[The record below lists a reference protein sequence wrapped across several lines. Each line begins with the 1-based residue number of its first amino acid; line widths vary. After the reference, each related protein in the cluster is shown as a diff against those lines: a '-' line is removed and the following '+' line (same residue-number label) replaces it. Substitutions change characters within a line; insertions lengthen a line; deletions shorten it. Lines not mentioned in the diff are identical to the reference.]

1 MTTAAPHASRWTAA
15 TLLAMAAVLPAGI
28 LFLYLFTTEPADWR
42 HRLEVAVEPAS
53 GTRVQFILLAIGA
66 SVSAIAAGAIA
77 VSRRRLI
84 LRTAFACAV
93 TLTLAYAVTSM
104 WLLVFVSALP
114 LWWAYK
120 VAA

>member
-28 LFLYLFTTEPADWR
+28 LFLYLVTTEPADWR

-53 GTRVQFILLAIGA
+53 GTRMQFILLAIGA
-66 SVSAIAAGAIA
+66 SVSALAAGAIA

>member
-93 TLTLAYAVTSM
+93 ALTLAYAVTSM